1 MMLTTY
7 CPYDD
12 EYPFTGTYTAENE
25 PAVTQEQIAT
35 ILLGRIKKG
44 DARAAA
50 VEALPVM
57 GNRSKRAPLHAAKDA
72 ARARRATRER
82 RSE

>member
-1 MMLTTY
+1 MMLTTH

-12 EYPFTGTYTAENE
+12 EYPFTVTYTAENE
-25 PAVTQEQIAT
+25 PALTQEQIAT
-35 ILLGRIKKG
+35 TFKKG
-44 DARAAA
+44 GALAAA

-57 GNRSKRAPLHAAKDA
+57 GNRYQRAPLRAAKDA
-72 ARARRATRER
+72 ARAWRAARER

>member
-1 MMLTTY
+1 MILTTY

-12 EYPFTGTYTAENE
+12 EYPFTVTYTAENE
-25 PAVTQEQIAT
+25 PALTQEQIAT
-35 ILLGRIKKG
+35 ILLGLIKKG
-44 DARAAA
+44 DALAAA

-57 GNRSKRAPLHAAKDA
+57 GNRDQRAPLHAAKDA
-72 ARARRATRER
+72 ARAWRAARER